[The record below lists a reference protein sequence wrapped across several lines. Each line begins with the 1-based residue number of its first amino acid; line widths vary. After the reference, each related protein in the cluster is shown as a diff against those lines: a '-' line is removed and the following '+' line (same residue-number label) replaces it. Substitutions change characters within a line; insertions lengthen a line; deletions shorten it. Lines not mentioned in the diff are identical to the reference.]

1 MSFIYTLYLFVESIL
16 KKYNYNILYY
26 DIEALDDSKV
36 HVFNII
42 VQKNNDNDGK
52 YLLFYSKTWK
62 CKLFPNYKSVSK
74 YKKGREPTQE
84 DIENICLLYSMN
96 TGINITK
103 NDLQYKGEL
112 SDLKHSENDKVNKHY
127 IFRFFLAEP
136 KPNYYM
142 SDTKFQYDGRKHY
155 WMTIPNMLKDRNII
169 KKNKKVVDYVK
180 SFTSIS

>member
-1 MSFIYTLYLFVESIL
+1 MESIL

-42 VQKNNDNDGK
+42 VQKNNDNNGK

-112 SDLKHSENDKVNKHY
+112 SDLKQSENDKVNKHY

-142 SDTKFQYDGRKHY
+142 SDTKLQYDGRKHY
-155 WMTIPNMLKDRNII
+155 RMTIPNMLKDRNII